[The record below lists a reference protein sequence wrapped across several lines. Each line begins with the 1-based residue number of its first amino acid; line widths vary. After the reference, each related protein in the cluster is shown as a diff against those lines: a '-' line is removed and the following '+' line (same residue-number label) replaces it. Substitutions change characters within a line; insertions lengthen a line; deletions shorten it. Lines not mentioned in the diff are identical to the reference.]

1 VVHLL
6 GGYRLKKGWET
17 TTGVSYVVRV
27 VLPVLPKW
35 PASPEYV
42 AVMVTV
48 IDLPGFVKETEQLA
62 VGPVPLRVQLGG
74 TNALFLLVLLLVQ
87 VTLSVG
93 VSGKPR
99 DVSDMEAVHVNLP
112 EWPAQLTLLDV
123 ERFVT
128 ARLKLPLVAK
138 WVESAL

>member
-1 VVHLL
+1 
-6 GGYRLKKGWET
+6 
-17 TTGVSYVVRV
+17 
-27 VLPVLPKW
+27 
-35 PASPEYV
+35 
-42 AVMVTV
+42 M
-48 IDLPGFVKETEQLA
+48 
-62 VGPVPLRVQLGG
+62 RVQLGG

-87 VTLSVG
+87 GTVPVG

-99 DVSDMEAVHVNLP
+99 DVSDIEAVHVNLA

-138 WVESAL
+138 WVESVL